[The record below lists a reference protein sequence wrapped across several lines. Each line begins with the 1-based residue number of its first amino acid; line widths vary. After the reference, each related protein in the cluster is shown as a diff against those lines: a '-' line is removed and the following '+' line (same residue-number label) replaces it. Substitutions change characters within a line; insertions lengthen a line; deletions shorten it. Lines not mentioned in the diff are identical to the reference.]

1 MCLCIGQGSWGLRVL
16 AVLVAALSFAPMA
29 SADVDK
35 VNSLLRR
42 AEANLQSVS
51 SSLGNRTT
59 PPRGSAGKLLANR
72 LQQALDDLTPAQ
84 ELLQSIPA
92 GTSGREEAAARYT
105 AAANE
110 FNRLRAIIT
119 GSDAPAEP
127 APEGVRLNYQQE
139 ERLKNATFHIRE
151 VEGNAQ
157 QLTDATETL
166 RAVGDQLAI
175 DHREVVALRGVVANA
190 RRKSGFAT
198 ENLSQLPSDG
208 RGVAEARQR
217 LVNADAKVVIA
228 ADYLNPLHARLQE
241 LINPANYPEFNAD
254 RDRLRELS
262 QMFNRP
268 GALQTDRAFAADVM
282 QQSEAAKA
290 ECMRIAQKY
299 GRLMQ
304 QQTDQGKAIEG
315 IGNGFL
321 QNHAEFLLAAD
332 AERAALPASIAA
344 DLAEARRMA
353 GEAVAN
359 QQPGWFNGGIPQVM
373 GFADEKVML
382 LSVLDPAAGAEQQA
396 ALNQAKADLNQ
407 QADSLRELIIRENT
421 PPADMFEGPD
431 RERAIETAKSAW
443 SMQQEQY
450 EILGV
455 RIPSENWR
463 RETKWSYSNG
473 TWYLSDRSRLQVR
486 LIVADHENPELA
498 IDRPVNIW
506 KDHQAGDSMIGT
518 PFRAFDEELQ
528 PSEYFLRSKLTPS
541 DG

>member
-1 MCLCIGQGSWGLRVL
+1 MRLFLSQESWGLRIV

-84 ELLQSIPA
+84 QLLQSIPA
-92 GTSGREEAAARYT
+92 GTSGRDEAAARYT

-139 ERLKNATFHIRE
+139 ELLRNATFHLRE

-157 QLTDATETL
+157 QLTDATERL
-166 RAVGDQLAI
+166 RAIEDQLAI
-175 DHREVVALRGVVANA
+175 DYREVLALRGTLENA
-190 RRKSGFAT
+190 RRKSGFAD
-198 ENLSQLPSDG
+198 ENLSKIPADG
-208 RGVAEARQR
+208 RGVAETRQR

-228 ADYLNPLHARLQE
+228 ADYLNPLHARLQD
-241 LINPANYPEFNAD
+241 LINPANYPEFDAD

-262 QMFNRP
+262 AMFGRTDAFQM
-268 GALQTDRAFAADVM
+268 DRAFAADVM

-299 GRLMQ
+299 ARLMQ

-315 IGNGFL
+315 IGN
-321 QNHAEFLLAAD
+321 
-332 AERAALPASIAA
+332 
-344 DLAEARRMA
+344 
-353 GEAVAN
+353 
-359 QQPGWFNGGIPQVM
+359 
-373 GFADEKVML
+373 
-382 LSVLDPAAGAEQQA
+382 
-396 ALNQAKADLNQ
+396 
-407 QADSLRELIIRENT
+407 
-421 PPADMFEGPD
+421 
-431 RERAIETAKSAW
+431 
-443 SMQQEQY
+443 
-450 EILGV
+450 
-455 RIPSENWR
+455 
-463 RETKWSYSNG
+463 
-473 TWYLSDRSRLQVR
+473 
-486 LIVADHENPELA
+486 
-498 IDRPVNIW
+498 
-506 KDHQAGDSMIGT
+506 
-518 PFRAFDEELQ
+518 
-528 PSEYFLRSKLTPS
+528 
-541 DG
+541 